1 MGAAL
6 LPWYHILTP
15 LSRLHGD
22 VMFQVCLCRLHCL
35 VGDYAEALRII
46 APLNLQNEAIFSR
59 VAACHITLF
68 YYVGFALIMS
78 RRFVEAMRAYGRVL
92 LYFHRTKK

>member
-1 MGAAL
+1 M
-6 LPWYHILTP
+6 
-15 LSRLHGD
+15 
-22 VMFQVCLCRLHCL
+22 CLCRLHCL